1 MCKNGGNCTIFPP
14 FLYISYVASER
25 GEIMGTFYL
34 DELEK
39 DLGEWTERYGKGGV
53 CDFRQNYNFYFR
65 WLLNKV
71 MNIFII
77 KDRSGL
83 EKNKINYNYFK
94 ANCLLNGNHGI
105 TEFDSGIYNVIGSLG
120 GEPDEF
126 YVPVTYVVANPILG
140 SKRFYRK
147 DWKDH
152 SKNGVVIFNTD
163 IDSLGYNQVIN
174 GGLYDLISQTATLLA
189 DNIVSINCQQIN
201 SRVQVFFTA
210 DGKAS
215 AASGE
220 AVLKRM
226 YAGSPYQILDSDIV
240 DKITVNPISNVGVAN
255 NITQLV
261 ELNNF
266 IISNFFQSI
275 GIRSNDIR
283 KKERLITAE
292 IEEQNDVVAIS
303 LLEILTSW
311 QRGFDE
317 VNELYGTD
325 IVVELNPVLIREIKE
340 QFMDDEPAEE
350 TTATVEE
357 DSQDETD
364 VETVEEETE
373 ESQPEPEEEESV
385 EEVIEELED
394 VVEAVVDTIINEGG
408 DDDATQPE
416 NSGEMVPD

>member
-1 MCKNGGNCTIFPP
+1 
-14 FLYISYVASER
+14 
-25 GEIMGTFYL
+25 MGTFYI
-34 DELEK
+34 DELAK

-71 MNIFII
+71 MSIFIV
-77 KDRSGL
+77 KDRNNT
-83 EKNKINYNYFK
+83 ENNKINYNYFK

-105 TEFDSGIYNVIGSLG
+105 TEFKDNIYNVIGSLG

-140 SKRFYRK
+140 SKVFYRK
-147 DWKDH
+147 DWKDNI
-152 SKNGVVIFNTD
+152 KNGVVIFNTD

-210 DGKAS
+210 DGKRS
-215 AASGE
+215 AAEGE
-220 AVLKRM
+220 AVLKKM

-240 DKITVNPISNVGVAN
+240 DKITVNPVSGTGVAN

-261 ELNNF
+261 ELQNF
-266 IISNFFQSI
+266 IVANFFQSI
-275 GIRSNDIR
+275 GIKSNDLR

-340 QFMDDEPAEE
+340 QFMDDEPVEE

-357 DSQDETD
+357 ESQEETD
-364 VETVEEETE
+364 VESVDETE
-373 ESQPEPEEEESV
+373 ETPQEPEEEGSV
-385 EEVIEELED
+385 EDVIDELEN
-394 VVEAVVDTIINEGG
+394 VVEEVVDTIINEGG
-408 DDDATQPE
+408 EEDATE
-416 NSGEMVPD
+416 SEDSGEMVSD